1 VARVHAELATA
12 LGERGFAALTEAVG
26 YAHR

>member
-1 VARVHAELATA
+1 VARVHDELATA
-12 LGERGFAALTEAVG
+12 LQQRGFAALTEAVG